1 MFNANAGDYMY
12 FNSNSKKILVVE
24 DEPAM
29 SELLSYIIRNEGY
42 KVDAAFSGEQ
52 AIQKLQ
58 QFCPDLV
65 MLDLVLPDASGY
77 DICRKIVNDYQ
88 IPVIMLTSKSDVLDK
103 VLGLE
108 FGADD
113 YITKPFDPREVMARI
128 KTTLRRSEKTA
139 SGADESVITVS
150 ESVAIYK
157 NEHKVINNGVLLE
170 LTPKEYDLL
179 LILAENKGNVFSRT
193 KLLETVWGYNYSGGT
208 RTVDIHVRRLRQKIG
223 DEANQSIIQTVF
235 GVGYKIKK

>member
-1 MFNANAGDYMY
+1 MY